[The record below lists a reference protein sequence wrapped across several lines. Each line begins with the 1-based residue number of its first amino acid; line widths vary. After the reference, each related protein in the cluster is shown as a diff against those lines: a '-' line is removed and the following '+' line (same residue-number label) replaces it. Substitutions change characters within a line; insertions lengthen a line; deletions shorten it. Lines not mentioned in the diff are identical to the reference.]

1 MEKREVR
8 AKQKEVQIQKSE
20 REAVLGLLSSVF
32 SEGEFLH
39 LALRKLFTDH
49 PYFDKGRE
57 PLLQDLH
64 TEP

>member
-1 MEKREVR
+1 MVEKREVR
-8 AKQKEVQIQKSE
+8 AKQKEVQTQKSE

-49 PYFDKGRE
+49 P
-57 PLLQDLH
+57 
-64 TEP
+64 